1 MKFRLPFSV
10 CLMGLAALFGCSDS
24 SKDDASEERLKA
36 MAGGTLKE
44 VVPVKGV
51 VNVDGVPTEGVNIY
65 LFRDGEY
72 TSWVSECRTDKEG
85 KYCWSTNLACDGIEP
100 GKYKLAFT
108 YVPKPKKNDEGVD
121 VFKRR
126 YQNPQRNPFEL
137 TVVQGAPQEA
147 ANYDLKSK

>member
-1 MKFRLPFSV
+1 MTLS
-10 CLMGLAALFGCSDS
+10 GCSDS
-24 SKDDASEERLKA
+24 SKDDVSEERLKA

-51 VNVDGVPTEGVNIY
+51 VQVDGAPTEGVNLY
-65 LFRDGEY
+65 LFRDGEFNA
-72 TSWVSECRTDKEG
+72 WVSECRTDKEG
-85 KYCWSTNLACDGIEP
+85 KYCWSTNLGCDGVEP

-108 YVPKPKKNDEGVD
+108 YIPKPKKNGQGVD
-121 VFKRR
+121 LFKRK
-126 YQNPQRNPFEL
+126 YQNAQKNPFEL